1 MFQSHGLRAAND
13 VMGFDSWAARVQ
25 EVCGALDAVP
35 SRDRPFA
42 GGVLHRQVSDLDI
55 VEHYVSV
62 ERLHWGS
69 RHVALARDPYCYLLV
84 QLGGRTRVA
93 QNGRDV
99 VLNPGDCTII
109 DSLRP
114 VEFHTDGHLS
124 QLSFHLPR
132 DFLASRTLDGDI
144 PCATPIKGG
153 DGAGAVL
160 SGYART
166 LYEQAQK
173 LSASDQRYRDSLLSL
188 LLAALPGIPDRPE
201 RARERQLQRI
211 RQFIDERLHEPDLA
225 PRAIAEGLG
234 ISTRHLHRLFEET
247 GQSMGEWMRQRRLE
261 RARAD
266 LGDPAQGGR
275 SILDIAFGWG
285 FNDASHFSRSFRAA
299 FGCSPRDYRRRTLG
313 SSERH

>member
-1 MFQSHGLRAAND
+1 MLQSHGPRAAND
-13 VMGFDSWAARVQ
+13 VMAFDGWAAKVQ
-25 EVCGALDAVP
+25 ALCGALDAVP
-35 SRDRPFA
+35 SHDRPFLGGIASRQA
-42 GGVLHRQVSDLDI
+42 GDIEI
-55 VEHYVSV
+55 VEHNVSV

-69 RHVALARDPYCYLLV
+69 RHVAQARDPYCYLLV
-84 QLGGRTRVA
+84 QMGGQVRVT

-99 VLNPGDCTII
+99 VLAPGDCTII

-114 VEFHTDGHLS
+114 VEFHTDGHLN

-144 PCATPIKGG
+144 PCALPIAGG
-153 DGAGAVL
+153 SGAGAVL

-166 LYEQAQK
+166 LYEQARA

-188 LLAALPGIPDRPE
+188 LLAALPGIPDRPG

-225 PRAIAEGLG
+225 PRTIADGLG

-261 RARAD
+261 RARAE
-266 LGDPAQGGR
+266 LGDPAHGAR
-275 SILDIAFGWG
+275 SILDIAFSWG

-299 FGCSPRDYRRRTLG
+299 FGCAPRDYRRKALG
-313 SSERH
+313 NRE